1 MLIPGQVTV
10 WRVRLDDPQPD
21 GFPTPSAGE
30 EARADRFHT
39 ASVRQRYLRAHRA
52 LRAILARVTGAPLD
66 FAATE
71 KGKPYLPAAPELR
84 FSLSRSHGMALIGVA
99 LEVDVGVDVERLR
112 PITEYRDI
120 AERFFPPSEAV
131 AFAETPPAAR
141 EREFFR
147 RWTRV
152 EAMLKARGVG
162 LYGAGV
168 ELEGDWTTGEI
179 DMVDGYESYTGAV
192 AAACGGMRVMVED
205 L

>member
-1 MLIPGQVTV
+1 MLIPGQVSV

-21 GFPTPSAGE
+21 GFPAPSAGE
-30 EARADRFHT
+30 EARAARFHT
-39 ASVRQRYLRAHRA
+39 AAMRQRYLRAHRA
-52 LRAILARVTGAPLD
+52 LRAILARVIGAPLD

-99 LEVDVGVDVERLR
+99 LEVDIGVDVERLR
-112 PITEYRDI
+112 PIAEYQDV
-120 AERFFPPSEAV
+120 AERFFPPSEAA
-131 AFAETPPAAR
+131 AFAATPPAAR

-162 LYGAGV
+162 LYGAGA
-168 ELEGDWTTGEI
+168 EIEGDWTTGEI
-179 DMVDGYESYTGAV
+179 DTDNGYESYAGAV
-192 AAACGGMRVMVED
+192 AAAGSGMRVVVED